1 MTQFEKYKSIQPKAF
16 IHWVDANSS
25 KSAEIRIYS
34 QLFATKDPDSHP
46 DGFLAAASKSSLEV
60 KQGRVEAPLSKCKIF
75 EQFQFE
81 RNGYFCYDKDSTNEK
96 PVFNLTIGLKE
107 DKGK

>member
-1 MTQFEKYKSIQPKAF
+1 MEQSLAGFA
-16 IHWVDANSS
+16 DAV
-25 KSAEIRIYS
+25 KKK
-34 QLFATKDPDSHP
+34 LGATNE
-46 DGFLAAASKSSLEV
+46 AAASKTSLEI
-60 KQGRVEAPLSKCKIF
+60 KNGRVEASLSKCTKF

-81 RNGYFCYDKDSTNEK
+81 RNGYFCYDRDSTNEK